1 MNVGSGSISFFDD
14 NSGAAPFV
22 LTDGSGTTANST
34 AVDLGGPLTSNAFI
48 DSSGRNFIVSGQT
61 GANIVS
67 LVVDNGDNILYVT
80 AADSVTNSTV
90 SLDHTGI
97 SLGVDNLTLNEG
109 VGFFLSPTVYS
120 FPTGGISI
128 GDAINSMGVYY
139 QGDYEANFV
148 PRSLVT
154 KTYVDSKALT
164 NGSGTTA
171 NGTAVDLGGDT
182 TGDTTIS
189 FGSNN
194 FTIIGTD
201 TRSGND
207 SGIAFDSV
215 SPGFDLAAN
224 ATGLSFEIKAD
235 STQLFLQA
243 LDNSTSHDQTV
254 FLIPNTSPTGG
265 MVISDGINSAGFRNL
280 GDYEPNFVARS
291 LVTKQYV
298 DANRNAVNFGQTASN
313 ADIGHFAI
321 PAGADRTIR
330 VGAWV
335 DLLSTAGSTLV
346 IRVSWSNAASIT
358 VIKNFFPQGA
368 TTSVMSLVDSYA
380 MPTMDFRAQNGTT
393 VTVST
398 VVTGVGAILYNAGCT
413 ISTLQGA

>member
-14 NSGAAPFV
+14 NSGGTPFV
-22 LTDGSGTTANST
+22 LANGNGTTANIN
-34 AVDLGGPLTSNAFI
+34 AVDLGGTLTSDVFI
-48 DSSGRNFIVSGQT
+48 LGSTQSFEIATDTADFSLNPEQINFQS
-61 GANIVS
+61 
-67 LVVDNGDNILYVT
+67 
-80 AADSVTNSTV
+80 V
-90 SLDHTGI
+90 SLDGVFEGGLTTNNSSTNLI
-97 SLGVDNLTLNEG
+97 SIKTG
-109 VGFFLSPTVYS
+109 VG
-120 FPTGGISI
+120 
-128 GDAINSMGVYY
+128 NMGVNVSIIAGFQANDEVFDKGIFYG
-139 QGDYEANFV
+139 GDYEANFV

-154 KTYVDSKALT
+154 KTYVDSKAVT

-201 TRSGND
+201 LGSGND

-243 LDNSTSHDQTV
+243 LDNSTSHDQTI

-265 MVISDGINSAGFRNL
+265 MVISDGINSAGLRYL

-321 PAGADRTIR
+321 PAGDDRTIR